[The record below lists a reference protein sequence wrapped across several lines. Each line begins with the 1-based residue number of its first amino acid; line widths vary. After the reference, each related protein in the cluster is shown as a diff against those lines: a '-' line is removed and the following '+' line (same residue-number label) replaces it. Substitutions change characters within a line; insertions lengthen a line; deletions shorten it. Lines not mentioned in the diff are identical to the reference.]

1 MKLDSKNLVLNLLG
15 QDANLQINKKL
26 LLTLGL
32 ELGIFTSYLID
43 QYKYFN
49 GNNALREDD
58 SFYAT
63 NFDIQLYTTMN
74 EYQIK
79 KCKKQGQEL
88 GIFKVNME
96 GIPLKT
102 YYYLD
107 FQKILE
113 IIATEKSNF
122 ELAYENIFIE
132 ENAKEINSEIDI
144 ENLKKL
150 TYQELRFYCKNNN
163 IKYSGNATKKIDLI
177 NLIIKEKV
185 PNLANTDF
193 ITVSCIPPT
202 SECTI
207 HSLTKNEEL
216 DKSSESIDYSLVSRN
231 PAPIPRT
238 NKPRINTCH
247 ARDHEIENLFHELDI
262 NYTDSNVESVH
273 NILKLLNEDKE
284 LLKEY
289 ITTFYNQTIKNSFNI
304 QNKSAFFSAKLKTP
318 DEILIRKILSK
329 KNLKLEEEKKKI
341 EKLKEIELI
350 EEKKKKEEEQ
360 RIEADLIIKKLN
372 ELSPEKQEKILNTAE
387 KKLVKKIP
395 DFAVSLN
402 IFKENS
408 KITYYRMLAKNIK
421 EVFYEEGI
429 AL

>member
-1 MKLDSKNLVLNLLG
+1 MKLDSRNLVLNLLG

-43 QYKYFN
+43 QYKYFA
-49 GNNALREDD
+49 NNNSLRQDD

-88 GIFKVNME
+88 GVFRVNME
-96 GIPLKT
+96 GIPTKT
-102 YYYLD
+102 YYYLE

-132 ENAKEINSEIDI
+132 ENRNNEITSEIDI

-177 NLIIKEKV
+177 NLILKEKA
-185 PNLANTDF
+185 PHLSNADF
-193 ITVSCIPPT
+193 ITVGCIPPT
-202 SECTI
+202 SEYITYP
-207 HSLTKNEEL
+207 LTKNKTLET
-216 DKSSESIDYSLVSRN
+216 SSECIDYSLVSRIST
-231 PAPIPRT
+231 PIPRT

-247 ARDHEIENLFHELDI
+247 VRDHEIENLFKELNI
-262 NYTDSNVESVH
+262 NYTDTNVENT
-273 NILKLLNEDKE
+273 NILLERLNGDKKLLQ
-284 LLKEY
+284 EY
-289 ITTFYNQTIKNSFNI
+289 ILVFYEKTIKNAFNI
-304 QNKSAFFSAKLKTP
+304 QNKSAFFSAKLKEP
-318 DEILIRKILSK
+318 DEFLIK
-329 KNLKLEEEKKKI
+329 KLLTKKEAEIESFRIVEEQTKKETEEEKKVLEVI
-341 EKLKEIELI
+341 NIVEKTKTLEETLKEKIVKKAEKKYLQDNEDKDLDYLEFIKRGSKDIFYRIISSQLKDILI
-350 EEKKKKEEEQ
+350 EEG
-360 RIEADLIIKKLN
+360 II
-372 ELSPEKQEKILNTAE
+372 
-387 KKLVKKIP
+387 
-395 DFAVSLN
+395 
-402 IFKENS
+402 
-408 KITYYRMLAKNIK
+408 
-421 EVFYEEGI
+421 
-429 AL
+429 